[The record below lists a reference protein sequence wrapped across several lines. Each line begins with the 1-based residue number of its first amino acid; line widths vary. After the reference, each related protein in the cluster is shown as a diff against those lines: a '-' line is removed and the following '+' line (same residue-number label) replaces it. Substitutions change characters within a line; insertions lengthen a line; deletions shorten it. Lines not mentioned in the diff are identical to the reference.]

1 MKRQETDD
9 YSLSISAIYEK
20 YQTSAEGL
28 SDDVALARLERDGKN
43 RLRQKPKK
51 TIWKMLVEQLS
62 DVMVLILI
70 AAAILSMVL
79 NEWTEAI
86 VILIII
92 AVDAIIG
99 IVQEKR
105 PWMRWK
111 L

>member
-70 AAAILSMVL
+70 AAEKGHGCDGSLK
-79 NEWTEAI
+79 EYECT
-86 VILIII
+86 
-92 AVDAIIG
+92 DG
-99 IVQEKR
+99 IMPSRRRK
-105 PWMRWK
+105 K
-111 L
+111 SYSS